1 MIISDGR
8 SRFVTKNPNFHSVIM
23 IQLGFP
29 LISLHLFIEDFSK
42 LNEAESGDKF
52 LKNQQKWLKI
62 PEKKIYLYSTRKR
75 LLDYR
80 VYYLKTKPIYNAFFN
95 ILVSTIYTSTFILTR
110 NESTK

>member
-42 LNEAESGDKF
+42 LNDAESGDKL
-52 LKNQQKWLKI
+52 LKNQQKN
-62 PEKKIYLYSTRKR
+62 
-75 LLDYR
+75 D
-80 VYYLKTKPIYNAFFN
+80 
-95 ILVSTIYTSTFILTR
+95 
-110 NESTK
+110 